1 MIMNNTNNDGNIFFS
16 LDENEN
22 LNTKKDDKD
31 DNYDFTKM
39 LDEFNNN
46 NNNNNNIS
54 NEEIFEVMCFE
65 YKLNYNVKELLLI
78 CEYYGIAKELRANK
92 CNKEEIIII
101 LVNFENN
108 PINDD
113 IVLKRKSMWFYMS
126 QLKNDKFMKK
136 YVLW

>member
-1 MIMNNTNNDGNIFFS
+1 MNNTNNDGNIFFS

>member
-1 MIMNNTNNDGNIFFS
+1 MNNTNNDGNIFFS

-39 LDEFNNN
+39 LDEFNN

-92 CNKEEIIII
+92 CNKE
-101 LVNFENN
+101 
-108 PINDD
+108 
-113 IVLKRKSMWFYMS
+113 
-126 QLKNDKFMKK
+126 
-136 YVLW
+136 